1 MKRKGADIV
10 TGATTMPDA
19 APRLTPLAVFTSNEA
34 ASILRVSLHKLRQMT
49 QAGEL
54 HALPYA
60 TGKLLFAGH
69 ELARVIGAA
78 S

>member
-1 MKRKGADIV
+1 V
-10 TGATTMPDA
+10 TSATMQDA
-19 APRLTPLAVFTSNEA
+19 APRLTPLAVYTSDEA
-34 ASILRVSLHKLRQMT
+34 ASILRVSLRKLRLMT

-69 ELARVIGAA
+69 ELARCIGVTP
-78 S
+78 

>member
-1 MKRKGADIV
+1 V
-10 TGATTMPDA
+10 TGTTVQDT
-19 APRLTPLAVFTSNEA
+19 APRLMPLAVYTSEEA
-34 ASILRVSLHKLRQMT
+34 ASILRVSIRKLREMT

-69 ELARVIGAA
+69 ELARCIGVA

>member
-1 MKRKGADIV
+1 MQ
-10 TGATTMPDA
+10 DA
-19 APRLTPLAVFTSNEA
+19 APRLMPLAVYTSDEA
-34 ASILRVSLHKLRQMT
+34 ASILRVSIRKLRLMT

-69 ELARVIGAA
+69 ELARVIGVA

>member
-1 MKRKGADIV
+1 M
-10 TGATTMPDA
+10 TSATMQDA
-19 APRLTPLAVFTSNEA
+19 APRLMPLAVYTSDEA
-34 ASILRVSLHKLRQMT
+34 ASILRVSIRKLRLMT

-69 ELARVIGAA
+69 ELARCIGVA